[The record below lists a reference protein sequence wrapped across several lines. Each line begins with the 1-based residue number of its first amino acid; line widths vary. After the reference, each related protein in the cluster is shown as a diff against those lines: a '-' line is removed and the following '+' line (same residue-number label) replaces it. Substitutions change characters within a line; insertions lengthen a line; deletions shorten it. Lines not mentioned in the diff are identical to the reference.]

1 MTTTRLWMRGLLLT
15 GLLALGLI
23 TAGRASALSNGD
35 PCSPF
40 WTEDTP
46 PIAAF
51 SSSPATVST
60 LEAVLFDGSASVR
73 GTADKWTFVS
83 VSNTCEATSTADDP
97 IASYT
102 WDFGDGSPPETD
114 PALAGFPAHTYVRS
128 GTYTVTLTVTEQNCQ
143 AGPGAHCFTSE
154 PVQQSVTV
162 LNRPPMA
169 IVTGPASVATGRPA
183 TFDASG
189 SLDLDGKVTSY
200 HWDFGDGQSQDTTG
214 PQAFHTYTRSGS
226 KTVTLTVTDDQG
238 ATGDAQVV
246 VAVRDRPPTASFT
259 APAAVGK
266 GKAASFDASAS
277 FDPDGSITSYQ
288 WDFGDGQKSTTV
300 TPRVSHT
307 YTQVGPKT
315 VALVIVDDSGSTD
328 RAQRTLTVTTSV
340 PIAAFNSPAAT
351 TVGRAIRFDAS
362 ASSDPNG
369 TITGYRWDFG
379 DGQTQTTAVPVV
391 AHTYHASGPMTV
403 TLTITDTGGGG
414 AAVKRT
420 ISVLAQGCVVPRLLG
435 RKVGRARRVL
445 QVAGCRL
452 GTIKRRHAGPRRR
465 GRVIRQSIGAGAIRP
480 VGTAVAITV
489 GK

>member
-1 MTTTRLWMRGLLLT
+1 MIGTRLQVRGLLLACVL
-15 GLLALGLI
+15 GLGLI
-23 TAGRASALSNGD
+23 TAGRANALTNED

-51 SSSPATVST
+51 SASPATVLT
-60 LEAVLFDGSASVR
+60 FEAVQFDGSGSTH

-102 WDFGDGSPPETD
+102 WIFGDGSPPEIDSAST
-114 PALAGFPAHTYVRS
+114 PATQHAYTQP
-128 GTYTVTLTVTEQNCQ
+128 GTYFVGLTVTERNCESGD
-143 AGPGAHCFTSE
+143 AAHCFTDQAIMVIT
-154 PVQQSVTV
+154 VQD
-162 LNRPPMA
+162 RPPVA
-169 IVTGPASVATGRPA
+169 LFTAPGSVATGRMA
-183 TFDASG
+183 SFDAS
-189 SLDLDGKVTSY
+189 SSSDPDGRVTEY

-226 KTVTLTVTDDQG
+226 RTVTLTVTDDQG

-246 VAVRDRPPTASFT
+246 VSVRDRPPSASFT

-277 FDPDGSITSYQ
+277 FDPDGSVTSYQ
-288 WDFGDGQKSTTV
+288 WDFGDGQTQV
-300 TPRVSHT
+300 TAAPRVSHT
-307 YTQVGPKT
+307 YTQGGTKT
-315 VALVIVDDSGSTD
+315 VTLVIVDDSGSTD
-328 RAQRTLTVTTSV
+328 RAQRTLTVTTGV

-362 ASSDPNG
+362 TSSDPNG

-379 DGQTQTTAVPVV
+379 DGQTQTTATPVV
-391 AHTYHASGPMTV
+391 AHTYHASGTMTV
-403 TLTITDTGGGG
+403 TLTITDNNGGG

-420 ISVLAQGCVVPRLLG
+420 IQVLAQGCVVPRLLG
-435 RKVGRARRVL
+435 RTVRRARRTL
-445 QVAGCRL
+445 QAAGCRL
-452 GTIKRRHAGPRRR
+452 GTIKRMHAGPRRR
-465 GRVIRQSIGAGAIRP
+465 GRVIRQSIGTGAIRP
-480 VGTAVAITV
+480 AGTAVAITV